1 MKIEGGT
8 DEIMRC
14 SLGTKILLLITGTV
28 GGLSLLLLGAVTMLA
43 NLETDRTLEGVTL
56 TDQELARL
64 RGDLASG
71 SGTLEFQD
79 GHSHQVVLTVQHIM
93 EVVINDE
100 EEARPPGD

>member
-1 MKIEGGT
+1 MFRASPVLRARLALERFFTLQEQIWRVWYDHRMPK
-8 DEIMRC
+8 
-14 SLGTKILLLITGTV
+14 
-28 GGLSLLLLGAVTMLA
+28 VTII
-43 NLETDRTLEGVTL
+43 LETDRTLEGVTL

-79 GHSHQVVLTVQHIM
+79 GHGHQVVLTVQHIM
-93 EVVINDE
+93 EVVINGE